1 MRQIVAPLDCVQLE
15 INSIM
20 APRQQSLARVLYF
33 FNLSLAVVWLTNS
46 PVILIYSP
54 AIRLY
59 PCPLLRSSLSS
70 STSSSRLGRP
80 GDTGRGFGWAFA
92 FFFPITS
99 PRASCLGMVM
109 FRLSPPLP
117 HQYPHPVWDPM
128 GVSLKQEKPPRVR
141 KFLASLV
148 LGKDGYSGFLANK
161 KRTPLM
167 DPKPPNISQ
176 AIM

>member
-92 FFFPITS
+92 FFCPITS

-109 FRLSPPLP
+109 FGLSP
-117 HQYPHPVWDPM
+117 HYPTSTPTRYAFPM
-128 GVSLKQEKPPRVR
+128 GGVAETR
-141 KFLASLV
+141 KAPSNERASIITA
-148 LGKDGYSGFLANK
+148 GYGQK
-161 KRTPLM
+161 
-167 DPKPPNISQ
+167 
-176 AIM
+176 

>member
-92 FFFPITS
+92 FICPFPS
-99 PRASCLGMVM
+99 PRDSCLGMVM
-109 FRLSPPLP
+109 FWLRLPIPR
-117 HQYPHPVWDPM
+117 QYPTPGGFPT
-128 GVSLKQEKPPRVR
+128 GVSLKQEKSPHL
-141 KFLASLV
+141 KGASIIFSA
-148 LGKDGYSGFLANK
+148 GQK
-161 KRTPLM
+161 K
-167 DPKPPNISQ
+167 S
-176 AIM
+176 AFSSF